1 MSFKLSE
8 REIKVAMV
16 SGVLAVVVSVI
27 ALDTKGYIRHSEA
40 ADAAIIGEFK
50 LIHLAE
56 NTEMRVSNRPSNK
69 EAFCA
74 DGYLMMHPQKNET
87 GNQVAGLLVDEK
99 NRPILCS
106 TELPSPKNL

>member
-1 MSFKLSE
+1 MAFQLSE
-8 REIKVAMV
+8 REIKVAIV
-16 SGVLAVVVSVI
+16 SALLAVIASVI

-40 ADAAIIGEFK
+40 ADAAVIGEFK

-69 EAFCA
+69 VAFCA
-74 DGYLMMHPQKNET
+74 DGYLMMHPEKNET

-99 NRPILCS
+99 NRPIPCS
-106 TELPSPKNL
+106 VDLPSPKHL